1 MLAKSSLA
9 SNCTKW
15 VLFYN
20 RFSEVIF
27 LFSIPKSK
35 QKHSHRGTK
44 SWEIWDHSGTGGCPW
59 RSWCNWRE
67 GSRDLCHFCDLN
79 WSHQGLFW
87 LTWIWS
93 THCEKIH
100 ERESTEREREST
112 RAMAIE
118 GRFQKR
124 RLWILV
130 KPQPCRLWDWD
141 EEEAEDLNR
150 P

>member
-67 GSRDLCHFCDLN
+67 GSRDLCHFCDLD

-100 ERESTEREREST
+100 ERESTEREREREYQSHGNRGSFPEASFVDSGKAT
-112 RAMAIE
+112 TMSPVRLRWRRRR
-118 GRFQKR
+118 RF
-124 RLWILV
+124 
-130 KPQPCRLWDWD
+130 
-141 EEEAEDLNR
+141 E
-150 P
+150 